1 MGNSTKITLKIIP
14 FKNPSGQVAYRVTGM
29 IYGERIQKNFPTHAE
44 ARTLMDGL
52 VKAAGQGESL
62 PTRVTT
68 TLFPRDEDLH
78 DAQLAWQR
86 LRAQVPNGS
95 LITAVDY
102 YLTHA
107 GHVIKDC
114 AALEAI
120 DDFAEHRRS
129 RGNQDNTVDNATTI
143 LKKFVRVA
151 KVVKISDF
159 TREVAQKFIS
169 DPTVEMRTRRD
180 RYDHLYNWSEYLRG
194 EKHLVRNFIGEMDR
208 PQVTYDG
215 KVSTLTVAQILALL
229 RRAARAPVGRKKGEK
244 IGAMLA
250 YFSVCSLS
258 GLRPDEAKR
267 LGPDWRWYSREH
279 RLITGFR
286 AKGKATPRTVAIDD
300 HLIEILEHCKQL
312 GFSPSSYSTKAFVN
326 IRTEA
331 EAYDGWDNDIL
342 RHTYASHH
350 YAWKKDLGY
359 LEKNMGNTED
369 VLKRSYLDQTIP
381 EKVGASLFAIT
392 LAEILAP

>member
-1 MGNSTKITLKIIP
+1 MGNSAKITLKIIP

-44 ARTLMDGL
+44 ARTFMDGL

-68 TLFPRDEDLH
+68 TIFPREEDLH

-86 LRAQVPNGS
+86 LRAQVPKGS

-102 YLTHA
+102 YLAHA

-114 AALEAI
+114 DALEAI
-120 DDFAEHRRS
+120 DAFAEHRHS
-129 RGNQDNTVDNATTI
+129 RGNHGNTIENATSV
-143 LKKFVRVA
+143 LKKFVRLA
-151 KVVKISDF
+151 KVAKISDF
-159 TREVAQKFIS
+159 TREAAQGFIS
-169 DPTVEMRTRRD
+169 DPAVEMRTRRD
-180 RYDHLYNWSEYLRG
+180 RYDHLYNWSEYLKG
-194 EKHLVRNFIGEMDR
+194 KKHLVRNFIGEMDR

-215 KVSTLTVAQILALL
+215 VVSTLTVAQVRALL
-229 RRAARAPVGRKKGEK
+229 RDAARAPVGRKKK
-244 IGAMLA
+244 DKVGAMLA
-250 YFSVCSLS
+250 YFAACSLS

-267 LGPDWRWYSREH
+267 LGPDWKWFSAEN

-286 AKGKATPRTVAIDD
+286 AKGKSTPRSVAIDD
-300 HLIEILEHCKQL
+300 NLAEILEYCRQQ
-312 GFSPSSYSTKAFVN
+312 GFAPSHYSKKAFVN

-331 EAYDGWDNDIL
+331 KVYAAWDNDIL

-350 YAWKKDLGY
+350 YAWKKDMGY
-359 LEKNMGNTED
+359 LEKNMGNSED

-381 EKVGASLFAIT
+381 EKIGASLFAIT
-392 LAEILAP
+392 LGEILAA